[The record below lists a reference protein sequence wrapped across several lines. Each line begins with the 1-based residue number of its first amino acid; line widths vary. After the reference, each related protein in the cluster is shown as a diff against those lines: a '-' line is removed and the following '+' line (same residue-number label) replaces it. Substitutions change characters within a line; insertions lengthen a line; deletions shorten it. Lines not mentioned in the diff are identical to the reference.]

1 MNSIKEITNYLFDI
15 DYWSDDYDET
25 ENERFEILEK
35 LLSDYPWKDIWN
47 EWVLYLIEKCTT
59 SRDIENYLDLLFAYE
74 ISKQFIPNPIDF
86 AGYLY
91 HRIGNDLLIGD
102 LQHMMDSVIIPIL
115 QHQGLLD
122 YYDNCIA
129 PEADS
134 RIKASIDK
142 FDKLSYEINDIN
154 SLNVAIFNMIS
165 FD

>member
-1 MNSIKEITNYLFDI
+1 MPAVFPMFINDSFARAYSVVMNITWTEAYKELCN
-15 DYWSDDYDET
+15 SAT
-25 ENERFEILEK
+25 E
-35 LLSDYPWKDIWN
+35 
-47 EWVLYLIEKCTT
+47 
-59 SRDIENYLDLLFAYE
+59 
-74 ISKQFIPNPIDF
+74 Q
-86 AGYLY
+86 G
-91 HRIGNDLLIGD
+91 
-102 LQHMMDSVIIPIL
+102 HMMDSVIIPIL

>member
-15 DYWSDDYDET
+15 DYWSDEYDET

-102 LQHMMDSVIIPIL
+102 LQHMMDSVIIHELCHLKYMNHSKEFYNEVLRVCPNYK
-115 QHQGLLD
+115 Q
-122 YYDNCIA
+122 YDRWLKQNGAGIIRRL
-129 PEADS
+129 P
-134 RIKASIDK
+134 RK
-142 FDKLSYEINDIN
+142 
-154 SLNVAIFNMIS
+154 
-165 FD
+165 